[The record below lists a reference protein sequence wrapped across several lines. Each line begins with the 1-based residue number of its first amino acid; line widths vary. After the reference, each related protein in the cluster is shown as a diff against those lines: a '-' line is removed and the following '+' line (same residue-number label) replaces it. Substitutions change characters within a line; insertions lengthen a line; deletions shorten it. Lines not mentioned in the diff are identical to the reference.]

1 MPTSSGKSEGGRKA
15 PSRKTKVLI
24 SPMDSSGFF
33 IDEMRAI
40 VTREGFKLNQ
50 DVSFPINLKKTSIDG
65 SPSVAG
71 GCAVDIDLDFVK
83 QLRSLGSQ
91 PVPYQRQ
98 TDDEEG
104 VRWEP
109 IEEAFD
115 RLVSRITEM
124 GSYGIKYAFLDDEKV
139 ATRFLN
145 QLRSQATQEQ
155 RVQMEAMSEGV
166 MRSDLAMEGDR
177 VYG

>member
-1 MPTSSGKSEGGRKA
+1 MPENAGKQDGGRKA
-15 PSRKTKVLI
+15 PSRKFKVLI

-33 IDEMRAI
+33 IDEMRAT

-50 DVSFPINLKKTSIDG
+50 DVSFSVNLKKMSIDG
-65 SPSVAG
+65 SPAAAG
-71 GCAVDIDLDFVK
+71 GCGVEIDIPFIK
-83 QLRSLGSQ
+83 QLRSLGQ
-91 PVPYQRQ
+91 HPVPWMRQ
-98 TDDEEG
+98 DDEGNWEDEG
-104 VRWEP
+104 Q
-109 IEEAFD
+109 AFD
-115 RLVSRITEM
+115 RFIKRIKEM

-145 QLRSQATQEQ
+145 QLRSQATKEQ